1 MAQKPEIQYVGQF
14 YIHGSEAKKLARK
27 NEQKKAR
34 TELPVTRVE
43 RVRKVY
49 VDPLAICSLMMAA
62 VLMVSMVAGMLSLQ
76 TAWNELDIAQQ
87 YVYELET
94 QNSILAAQYHSGY
107 DLKEVERTALAL
119 GMTPR
124 DQVPQLVVHIP
135 AEELPA
141 EPSRITLLTRISTLI
156 SGLLA

>member
-107 DLKEVERTALAL
+107 DLEAVRSAALAM
-119 GMTPR
+119 GM
-124 DQVPQLVVHIP
+124 IP
-135 AEELPA
+135 ASEAQVMKLNVTVPEVQP
-141 EPSRITLLTRISTLI
+141 EPTLMEDVIWFLN
-156 SGLLA
+156 GLFA